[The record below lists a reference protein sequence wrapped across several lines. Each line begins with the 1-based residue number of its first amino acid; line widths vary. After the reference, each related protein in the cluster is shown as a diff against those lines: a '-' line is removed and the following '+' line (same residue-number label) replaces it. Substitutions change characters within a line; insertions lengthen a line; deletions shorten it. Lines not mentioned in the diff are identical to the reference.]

1 MARHAYYFERNKG
14 TVAKS
19 QKTYGIV
26 VDYFKKKIIAGD
38 LKPGEKL
45 PPEREIA
52 EELGVSRNSVREAIR
67 FMDMTGVIS
76 SQQGSGNYITC
87 DFQSSLEE
95 TMGMMFAMDQ
105 IDYIQISQ
113 IRYSLERLAF
123 TLALDHASEE
133 EIRLMEEYVNKLDKS
148 TDASV
153 NNELDKKIHYTL
165 ARASGN
171 VLILDI
177 LEACSSVIDEFVKDL
192 RREIIRKESGKE
204 ALNACHHRIVKALR
218 EHNRE
223 DGILALKEHFAIID
237 EILLEW
243 KNQ

>member
-1 MARHAYYFERNKG
+1 
-14 TVAKS
+14 
-19 QKTYGIV
+19 
-26 VDYFKKKIIAGD
+26 
-38 LKPGEKL
+38 
-45 PPEREIA
+45 
-52 EELGVSRNSVREAIR
+52 
-67 FMDMTGVIS
+67 
-76 SQQGSGNYITC
+76 
-87 DFQSSLEE
+87 
-95 TMGMMFAMDQ
+95 MGMMFAMDQ

-171 VLILDI
+171 ILILDI